1 MQQRL
6 HFFVQIQ
13 KGKGM
18 NKFLKVGLFSA
29 TFLCISATQAAPLED
44 AMKSLAKNSKA
55 FEKAQT
61 VELAQ
66 TALDG
71 MAKATQLAKQ
81 NKPKKLKNLAETDVK
96 IIAYEAQF
104 NLLLNEIQH
113 AQKLVQEN
121 KLDEAKQVSSKF
133 DEIKKQGHKAYRF

>member
-1 MQQRL
+1 MQT
-6 HFFVQIQ
+6 Q

-81 NKPKKLKNLAETDVK
+81 NKPKKLKNLAETDMK
-96 IIAYEAQF
+96 IIAYEAQI

-121 KLDEAKQVSSKF
+121 KLDEAKQVSRKF

>member
-1 MQQRL
+1 MQT
-6 HFFVQIQ
+6 Q

-55 FEKAQT
+55 FEKAKT

-121 KLDEAKQVSSKF
+121 KLDEAKQVSRKF

>member
-1 MQQRL
+1 
-6 HFFVQIQ
+6 
-13 KGKGM
+13 M

-29 TFLCISATQAAPLED
+29 TFLFIGVAHAVPLED

-61 VELAQ
+61 
-66 TALDG
+66 ALDE
-71 MAKATQLAKQ
+71 MVKATQLAKQ
-81 NKPKKLKNLAETDVK
+81 NKPKKLKKLAETDTK

>member
-1 MQQRL
+1 MQT
-6 HFFVQIQ
+6 Q

-66 TALDG
+66 TALDE
-71 MAKATQLAKQ
+71 MVKATQLAKQ
-81 NKPKKLKNLAETDVK
+81 NKPKKLKNLAETDAK

-133 DEIKKQGHKAYRF
+133 DEIKKQGHTEYRF

>member
-1 MQQRL
+1 
-6 HFFVQIQ
+6 
-13 KGKGM
+13 M

-29 TFLCISATQAAPLED
+29 TFLFISVTQAAPLED

-55 FEKAQT
+55 FEKAKT

-66 TALDG
+66 TALDE
-71 MAKATQLAKQ
+71 MVKATQLAKQ

-121 KLDEAKQVSSKF
+121 KLDEAKQVSRKF

>member
-1 MQQRL
+1 MQT
-6 HFFVQIQ
+6 Q

-81 NKPKKLKNLAETDVK
+81 NKPKKLKNLAETDMK
-96 IIAYEAQF
+96 IIAYEAQI
-104 NLLLNEIQH
+104 NLLLNEIQN

-121 KLDEAKQVSSKF
+121 RLDEAKQVSRKF

>member
-1 MQQRL
+1 
-6 HFFVQIQ
+6 
-13 KGKGM
+13 M

-44 AMKSLAKNSKA
+44 AMKSLAKNSKV

-81 NKPKKLKNLAETDVK
+81 DKPKKLKSLAETDVK

-104 NLLLNEIQH
+104 TLLLNEIQH

>member
-1 MQQRL
+1 MQT
-6 HFFVQIQ
+6 Q

-44 AMKSLAKNSKA
+44 AMKSLAKNSKV

-81 NKPKKLKNLAETDVK
+81 NKPKKLKSLAETDVK

-104 NLLLNEIQH
+104 TLLLNEIQH

>member
-1 MQQRL
+1 
-6 HFFVQIQ
+6 
-13 KGKGM
+13 M
-18 NKFLKVGLFSA
+18 NKFLKVGLFST

-44 AMKSLAKNSKA
+44 AMKSLAKNSKV

-81 NKPKKLKNLAETDVK
+81 DKPKKLKSLAETDVK

-104 NLLLNEIQH
+104 TLLLNEIQH

>member
-1 MQQRL
+1 MQT
-6 HFFVQIQ
+6 Q

-121 KLDEAKQVSSKF
+121 KLDEAKQVSRKF

>member
-1 MQQRL
+1 MQT
-6 HFFVQIQ
+6 Q

-18 NKFLKVGLFSA
+18 SKFLKVGLFSA

-44 AMKSLAKNSKA
+44 AMKFLAKNSKA

-66 TALDG
+66 TALDE
-71 MAKATQLAKQ
+71 MVKATQLAKQ
-81 NKPKKLKNLAETDVK
+81 NKPKKLKNLAETDAK